1 MQVILKADVDHLGF
15 AKDVVDVKRG
25 YWRNYLRPRGLA
37 ETATAA
43 KMTELSQRT
52 ERLRAADARNADEA
66 AELKSLL
73 DRTVITI
80 QAHAG
85 PQGKLFG
92 SVTSIEI
99 AKAIDSVRKLR
110 IDHRKVTLAEP
121 IKSLGTFMVPVEV
134 FAGVTAEVQ
143 TLVVQAAA
151 TDEQLARMQADA
163 DQADADA
170 IAAVDKADAAAA
182 AAVVAAEAAANAP
195 AEEPAADDA
204 AGDPDAADEAA
215 AAPAE

>member
-37 ETATAA
+37 ETATSG
-43 KMTELSQRT
+43 KMAELMQRT
-52 ERLRAADARNADEA
+52 ERLRAAEARNVGEA
-66 AELKSLL
+66 AELKELL
-73 DRTVITI
+73 DRTVITV

-92 SVTSIEI
+92 SVTAVEI

-110 IDHRKVTLAEP
+110 IDHRKVQLAEP
-121 IKSLGTFMVPVEV
+121 IKTLGTFMVPVQV

-143 TLVVQAAA
+143 MQVVQASAS
-151 TDEQLARMQADA
+151 EEELARMRAAAAQAKP
-163 DQADADA
+163 DA
-170 IAAVDKADAAAA
+170 IAAADKAEAAAEAATAAAA
-182 AAVVAAEAAANAP
+182 A
-195 AEEPAADDA
+195 
-204 AGDPDAADEAA
+204 AA
-215 AAPAE
+215 AAPAEEAPAAEEAGDPDAVETAAPAE